1 MAGKATLAAE
11 RPGELWPAT
20 ASVGQLWLAAAS
32 CGPLWPAM
40 PGYGLLL
47 VGCGGLQLA
56 VGKLRPV
63 AASGR
68 GRGWCWMDAAV
79 GNGAPVARC
88 GVATPKEKQ
97 GAAFLQGV

>member
-63 AASGR
+63 AAR
-68 GRGWCWMDAAV
+68 
-79 GNGAPVARC
+79 
-88 GVATPKEKQ
+88 
-97 GAAFLQGV
+97 L